1 MPEYARTVH
10 ARGHCNSQS
19 GMHSSAQ
26 TQPGATNRNAI
37 NNDINNDF
45 DNMMLLRACKR
56 KSGVAQISTLTETL
70 SESCHLSELHTAR
83 YKYCIVRWFVWM
95 KLDHSRCCAGAMPRW
110 GFAAWIVGGAA
121 TVQKNGG
128 DVTSTGN
135 CGKWNADLLE
145 ESTFQCIADGS
156 IHLSTT
162 STVRDTEDRH
172 RQ

>member
-56 KSGVAQISTLTETL
+56 KSGVAQILTLTETL

-83 YKYCIVRWFVWM
+83 YKYYIVTDYQHAHGKIALMAYRQTYWWSGSD
-95 KLDHSRCCAGAMPRW
+95 LREWEWELEGARPCR
-110 GFAAWIVGGAA
+110 V
-121 TVQKNGG
+121 
-128 DVTSTGN
+128 
-135 CGKWNADLLE
+135 
-145 ESTFQCIADGS
+145 
-156 IHLSTT
+156 
-162 STVRDTEDRH
+162 
-172 RQ
+172 